1 MQYLGNYDFIKDS
14 WIFEIL
20 SKDGQARPRD
30 WPASSAVESA
40 EYARAE
46 EAGYDLNAVHWWVY
60 EKSNVSFD
68 ITPPWVNGDYHW
80 WITKLYPGQFM
91 PVHTDP
97 HTHERPCKR
106 YWVPMQDYHSG
117 HIFLYKD
124 SIPVNYKKGDI
135 YMYKQEH
142 DSHGAANIGHIPRLV
157 LQVTEYE

>member
-1 MQYLGNYDFIKDS
+1 MQYLGNYDFIKDN

-40 EYARAE
+40 EYARAK
-46 EAGYDLNAVHWWVY
+46 EAGYDLNSVHWWVY

-68 ITPPWVNGDYHW
+68 IIPPWINGDYHW

-124 SIPVNYKKGDI
+124 SVPINYKKGDV

>member
-124 SIPVNYKKGDI
+124 TVSVNYKKGDV